1 MSVRVSVQQL
11 QDELPELLEEAVQS
25 GQECIIQR
33 DGKDYAVM
41 VSARHWQRRTKRD
54 DLATPEAASDEE
66 EARSREVG
74 QRLAMLGP
82 EYRLSP
88 EEQERM
94 EDLLA
99 RRESTALS
107 TAEHLELETLIAR
120 CDEIMLRR
128 ARALNRVL

>member
-33 DGKDYAVM
+33 DGKDYAVI
-41 VSARHWQRRTKRD
+41 VSARHWQQRTERD
-54 DLATPEAASDEE
+54 ALTAPEAAADEE
-66 EARSREVG
+66 EARTREVG
-74 QRLAMLGP
+74 QRLDMLGP

-107 TAEHLELETLIAR
+107 AAEQLELETLVAR

-128 ARALNRVL
+128 ARALPRVL